1 MYGSLRIPKNKQYKT
16 RNIHIYIYIG
26 KLIPLVNYS
35 TMLDQVAFDSSIRLP
50 NMSVRVAGKLGQS
63 QSLDEEN
70 LRYGTLFGQDNNLIV
85 MLFIVF

>member
-1 MYGSLRIPKNKQYKT
+1 
-16 RNIHIYIYIG
+16 
-26 KLIPLVNYS
+26 
-35 TMLDQVAFDSSIRLP
+35 MLDQVAFDSSIRLP